1 MQNQGA
7 LAYQRTAQQ
16 TAGPRDLEANLLARL
31 ASRLQHIRDN
41 WPDSQPQLNETLNKN
56 RKVWSIFV
64 QSVTRDDH
72 ALPAP
77 VRQNVANL
85 GIFVMG
91 QTYEL
96 LHGADP
102 QKLDALININ
112 RQISA
117 GLRGTGG

>member
-1 MQNQGA
+1 MQHQGA

-16 TAGPRDLEANLLARL
+16 TASPRDLEANLLARL
-31 ASRLQHIRDN
+31 ASRLQNIRDT
-41 WPDSQPQLNETLNKN
+41 WPESRPELTEALNKN

-64 QSVTRDDH
+64 QAVTKDDSP
-72 ALPAP
+72 LPAP
-77 VRQNVANL
+77 IRQNIANL

-96 LHGADP
+96 LAGADP
-102 QKLDALININ
+102 AKLDALININ

-117 GLRGTGG
+117 GLRSKG

>member
-1 MQNQGA
+1 MQHQGA

-16 TAGPRDLEANLLARL
+16 TASPRDLEANLLARL
-31 ASRLQHIRDN
+31 ASRLQNIRDT
-41 WPDSQPQLNETLNKN
+41 WPEHYDQLEETLNKN

-64 QSVTRDDH
+64 QAVTKDDSP
-72 ALPAP
+72 LPDP
-77 VRQNVANL
+77 IRQNIANL

-96 LHGADP
+96 LAGAEP
-102 QKLDALININ
+102 AKLDALININ

-117 GLRGTGG
+117 GLRSKG

>member
-1 MQNQGA
+1 MQHQGA

-31 ASRLQHIRDN
+31 ASRLQHIRDT
-41 WPDSQPQLNETLNKN
+41 WPENRPELTETLNKN

-64 QSVTRDDH
+64 QAVTKDDSP
-72 ALPAP
+72 LPEP
-77 VRQNVANL
+77 IRQNIANL

-96 LHGADP
+96 LNGADP
-102 QKLDALININ
+102 AKLDALININ

-117 GLRGTGG
+117 GLRGNG